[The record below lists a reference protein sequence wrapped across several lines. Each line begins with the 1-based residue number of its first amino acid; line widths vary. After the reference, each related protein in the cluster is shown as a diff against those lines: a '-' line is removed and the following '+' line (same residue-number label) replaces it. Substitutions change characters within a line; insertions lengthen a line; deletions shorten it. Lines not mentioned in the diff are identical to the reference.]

1 MRRLFVPCVILL
13 AVTVAVVGGAVRGTL
28 LNDDDPYFIKGDDGN
43 IYKAEWYGGST
54 LFFEGDEVIL
64 TDSYGME
71 KMIDDTSDETAD
83 VWVEEI
89 SEQYR
94 LPRLRLPSS
103 SNLTPPPPAH
113 YFSTAAPTPTPKL
126 TPAPTPSRD
135 YSGVKWPDGSMLIH
149 PEHFVK
155 APVIHVAPDDKLE
168 LRSAP
173 RETSPAV
180 AEIPFR

>member
-83 VWVEEI
+83 VWVEQI
-89 SEQYR
+89 SGEYR
-94 LPRLRLPSS
+94 PRPLRPLPTP
-103 SNLTPPPPAH
+103 NLTPQPPAPS
-113 YFSTAAPTPTPKL
+113 YPTL
-126 TPAPTPSRD
+126 TRP
-135 YSGVKWPDGSMLIH
+135 LI
-149 PEHFVK
+149 
-155 APVIHVAPDDKLE
+155 
-168 LRSAP
+168 
-173 RETSPAV
+173 
-180 AEIPFR
+180 